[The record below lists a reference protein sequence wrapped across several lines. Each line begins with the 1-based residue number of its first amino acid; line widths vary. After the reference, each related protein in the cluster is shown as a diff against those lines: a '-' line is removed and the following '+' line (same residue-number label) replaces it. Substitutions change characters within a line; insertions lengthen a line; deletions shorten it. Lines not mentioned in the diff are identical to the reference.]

1 MMLSSRC
8 CVGCMWVVYVA
19 CLLLFF
25 FFSSRRR
32 HTRCALVTGVQ
43 TCALPISVTQGTAQA
58 LGELDS
64 QLQTGIQAAQRAALD
79 MDEQRKRLVRMQG
92 GLVWK
97 ALVAL
102 TIGSLLAAGGSG
114 YIAWKSMHEV
124 RRAEF
129 GQDILQATQSGVL
142 TRRSEEHTSELQSL

>member
-1 MMLSSRC
+1 MRGRES
-8 CVGCMWVVYVA
+8 GA
-19 CLLLFF
+19 
-25 FFSSRRR
+25 
-32 HTRCALVTGVQ
+32 TRLAGEARQ
-43 TCALPISVTQGTAQA
+43 GIREQARQAGTQGTAQA

-142 TRRSEEHTSELQSL
+142 TRCGDALCAEVGEQAARYGSNSSEGQKAELQSL